1 MPRTPATVTQA
12 DVARILRAAK
22 QAGATTVEIPLPDG
36 QVVIVHLDKQDEK
49 NKHFTSDG
57 EIVL

>member
-1 MPRTPATVTQA
+1 
-12 DVARILRAAK
+12 
-22 QAGATTVEIPLPDG
+22 VEVPLPDG
-36 QVVIVHLDKQDEK
+36 QVVVVRLNDKEDK